1 MHRQSTE
8 EYWEHFSMET
18 LNECERTRQK
28 SVLLRGT
35 LDAVLINAARDLR
48 SQADSVERALNARVS
63 CMDDV
68 RAKLENDLH
77 DVSSTFHKFTVD

>member
-1 MHRQSTE
+1 
-8 EYWEHFSMET
+8 MET

-48 SQADSVERALNARVS
+48 SQADNVERALNARVS

-77 DVSSTFHKFTVD
+77 DVSSTQTISKSLTNIWAALLCL